1 MKDLEKKKI
10 YNEKKT
16 ERDVKISMRNEIYK
30 SNN

>member
-1 MKDLEKKKI
+1 MKDLEKKI

-16 ERDVKISMRNEIYK
+16 ERDVKISMKNEIYK

>member
-1 MKDLEKKKI
+1 MKDLEKKK
-10 YNEKKT
+10 YTMKKET